1 MATVL
6 ITGGT
11 GFIGSALCRHYLAK
25 GQQVLVMTRDVP
37 RAQQRLGPAV
47 RAIARLEEI
56 PPGSAPEVIFNLA
69 GQNLAS
75 GRWNRARKRRFVE
88 SRVGVTRQVV
98 DYINTLTDAP
108 PVLINGSAVG
118 YYGARGDSRLDER
131 SSAGDEYQSR
141 LCQAWEEAAVMAEAA
156 GARVCLMRSGAVL
169 GPDGGP
175 LAGLLPPFRLG
186 LGGYLGDGRQWLSW
200 VHIDDWIALAQHL
213 IDNPALRGPFNATSP
228 HPQTNRDFAKT
239 LGRVLNRPAW
249 IRIPAWLVRLS
260 QGEMAHLF
268 LTGQRVLP
276 QRALDSGFQFRY
288 PHLPDALADILGPRV
303 RGRTSTTY

>member
-1 MATVL
+1 MASVL

-11 GFIGSALCRHYLAK
+11 GFIGGALCRHYLSRNW
-25 GQQVLVMTRDVP
+25 QVVVLTREIA
-37 RAQQRLGPAV
+37 RAQKRLGQAV
-47 RAIARLEEI
+47 RAVTSLQDI
-56 PPGSAPEVIFNLA
+56 PPESAPEVIFNLA

-75 GRWNRARKRRFVE
+75 GRWTRARKRRFVT
-88 SRVGVTRQVV
+88 SRVGVTQQVV
-98 DYINTLTDAP
+98 EYINTLTDAS
-108 PVLINGSAVG
+108 PVLISGSAVG
-118 YYGARGDSRLDER
+118 YYGARGASRLDER
-131 SSAGDEYQSR
+131 ASAGDEYQSR
-141 LCQAWEEAAVMAEAA
+141 LCQAWEEAAHVAETA
-156 GARVCLMRSGAVL
+156 GTRVCLMRSGAVL

-175 LAGLLPPFRLG
+175 LAGLLPAFRRG

-200 VHIDDWIALAQHL
+200 IHIDDWIALAQHL
-213 IDNPALRGPFNATSP
+213 IDNPKLHGPFNATSP

-249 IRIPAWLVRLS
+249 LRVPGWLVRLS

-288 PHLPDALADILGPRV
+288 PHLSDALADILE
-303 RGRTSTTY
+303 THS